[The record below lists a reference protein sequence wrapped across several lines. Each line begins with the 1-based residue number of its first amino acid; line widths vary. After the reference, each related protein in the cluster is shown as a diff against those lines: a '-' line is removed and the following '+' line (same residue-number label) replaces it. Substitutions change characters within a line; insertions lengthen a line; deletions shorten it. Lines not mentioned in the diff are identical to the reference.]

1 MMRANILILDKG
13 GVWMGTFLLYFLKRE
28 YYIWYF
34 ISRDLHN

>member
-13 GVWMGTFLLYFLKRE
+13 GVWMGAL